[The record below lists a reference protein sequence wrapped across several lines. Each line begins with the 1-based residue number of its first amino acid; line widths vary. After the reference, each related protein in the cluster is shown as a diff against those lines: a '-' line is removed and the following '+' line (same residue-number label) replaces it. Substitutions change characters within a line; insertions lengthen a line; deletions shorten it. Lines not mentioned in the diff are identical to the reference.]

1 MDVRPKLAELLQQT
15 LDEERRFIDQLTPEE
30 AQRLGQ
36 VDAWSA
42 KDLIA
47 HLAGWKLR
55 MADRLAAIGRGE
67 VPAPTDEADTENAR
81 IWAEHSSETWDEVV
95 RASALGHRRMIAR
108 MKPAGLPAW
117 ALPTITRTK

>member
-15 LDEERRFIDQLTPEE
+15 LDEEHQFIGQLSPEE
-30 AQRLGQ
+30 LNRVGQ

-55 MADRLAAIGRGE
+55 DGRSARGDRARRDDLSDGRG
-67 VPAPTDEADTENAR
+67 R
-81 IWAEHSSETWDEVV
+81 C
-95 RASALGHRRMIAR
+95 
-108 MKPAGLPAW
+108 
-117 ALPTITRTK
+117 